1 VYHAPCCPS
10 TPMFGWRPSG
20 GHWILSR
27 IIREGEC
34 CTLPAAS
41 TSDGR
46 RYPKRA
52 FNQNEDQKGGMAG
65 PHIRHLRSAG
75 MRLLFA
81 SAPPT
86 RGASRTPLGELL
98 TCHFRALGS
107 PVGGGAWSSVAGGPR
122 SSVKRGFNA
131 SAHTWY
137 ALTVGCSFSAGFI
150 IPSKSLPFR
159 SASLSLMFRYRILLP
174 SATRERLLLILS
186 IMGSTAMLS
195 FRGKMAVTMMVAPG
209 ALERMTSIAVCRPLA
224 MSATLASSSSA
235 GAPLPTLFVP
245 ARRTMIFGSTPSSS
259 PLFSRQRMF

>member
-1 VYHAPCCPS
+1 
-10 TPMFGWRPSG
+10 MFGWRPSG

-86 RGASRTPLGELL
+86 RGASRTPLGNRLHCRLNQQWFSKRTGRSRRTLHLSFGVRRYIREAGRRERVFRPRRIRPPGGEGIGPRAGSL
-98 TCHFRALGS
+98 TCLPESETTPSEEGGS
-107 PVGGGAWSSVAGGPR
+107 RGNRQFGVAPDARYLNLMNATSISTLIGRLMAAMSRTFSICATRTNPT
-122 SSVKRGFNA
+122 A
-131 SAHTWY
+131 SA
-137 ALTVGCSFSAGFI
+137 
-150 IPSKSLPFR
+150 R
-159 SASLSLMFRYRILLP
+159 AS
-174 SATRERLLLILS
+174 
-186 IMGSTAMLS
+186 
-195 FRGKMAVTMMVAPG
+195 
-209 ALERMTSIAVCRPLA
+209 
-224 MSATLASSSSA
+224 
-235 GAPLPTLFVP
+235 
-245 ARRTMIFGSTPSSS
+245 
-259 PLFSRQRMF
+259 